1 MASLDASHFCFG
13 VATLIIEVLR
23 LWFRLGFPQAIE
35 RFPSLDSST
44 WFHFPYHGTQ
54 RGRVFLRRT
63 GMMCAERKLGD
74 CAEGGLLGLG
84 SVLVMAKPFPGL
96 LLRGKSLASG

>member
-1 MASLDASHFCFG
+1 MASLDASRFCFG
-13 VATLIIEVLR
+13 VASLIIEVLR
-23 LWFRLGFPQAIE
+23 LWFRPAFRKLLNVS
-35 RFPSLDSST
+35 RLDSST

-54 RGRVFLRRT
+54 RCRVFLRRT

-74 CAEGGLLGLG
+74 CGEGGLLGLG
-84 SVLVMAKPFPGL
+84 SVLVMAKPFSGL